1 MKTVGY
7 FINTREGLSGEP
19 GFFYDYTLAENGLFI
34 HAVNPLF
41 RATVCF
47 APAHVRGLLPLE
59 SKVELIHGKIPHRLY
74 DLAVSVVTGESCEH
88 YMSIIWKGEYWLE
101 YPEQEGAG
109 AGVKYTNL
117 QDTVMDIHS
126 HGSMGAFFSGTDNR
140 DEQGFRLSL
149 VLGKVDTLE
158 PEYDLRISVY
168 GYFASVE
175 LKEVFE

>member
-7 FINTREGLSGEP
+7 FINKREGLSGEP
-19 GFFYDYTLAENGLFI
+19 GFFYDYMLAENGLFI

-47 APAHVRGLLPLE
+47 APANVRGLLPLE
-59 SKVELIHGKIPHRLY
+59 SKVELIHGKIPYRLY

-109 AGVKYTNL
+109 AGVKYENL
-117 QDTVMDIHS
+117 PNTVMDIHS
-126 HGSMGAFFSGTDNR
+126 HGGTGAFFSGTDDR

-149 VLGKVDTLE
+149 VFGKVDTPV
-158 PEYDLRISVY
+158 PEYDLRVGVY

-175 LKEVFE
+175 LMEVFE